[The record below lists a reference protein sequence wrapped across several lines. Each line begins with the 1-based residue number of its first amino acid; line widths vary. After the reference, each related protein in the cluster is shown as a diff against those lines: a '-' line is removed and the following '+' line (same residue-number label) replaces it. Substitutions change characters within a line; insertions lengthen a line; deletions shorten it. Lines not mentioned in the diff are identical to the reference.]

1 MTYIKN
7 KLHNKIFKTLR
18 DRIIHME
25 YPAGMNLSEKDLC
38 EEFKVS
44 RTPLREAIRR
54 LEDMGLASVIPR
66 YGTFVTP
73 ININEIRCAF
83 EVKIRLE
90 GLAGEIAAKRIT
102 ADKLEELNAVIRDA
116 DTLLKKEKQRNLIE
130 IDTRFHEVIYQAVQN
145 PILAEL
151 LENLHSRCAR
161 LWSSTLSEIIP
172 TSEIIAQLKEVYG
185 ALKKRDERKAGQL
198 MENHVQY
205 FIDKIKTQLL

>member
-1 MTYIKN
+1 
-7 KLHNKIFKTLR
+7 
-18 DRIIHME
+18 
-25 YPAGMNLSEKDLC
+25 
-38 EEFKVS
+38 
-44 RTPLREAIRR
+44 
-54 LEDMGLASVIPR
+54 MGLVSAIPR

-116 DTLLKKEKQRNLIE
+116 DTLLKKERQRNLIE